1 MERTGI
7 ADQKQEEVLV
17 LQMSKKEIKKLGR
30 ELGQILSRDVL
41 RLIETDEF
49 QREYQAWKVAN
60 RISNIND
67 AIEWKRRSGQINKTT
82 AFSNSDKVLSKA
94 MIQSNTK
101 FEKSKYTYAIDRY
114 SNLETA
120 VLASMTVTRN
130 NPANQGI
137 SIR

>member
-7 ADQKQEEVLV
+7 VDQKQEEVFGI
-17 LQMSKKEIKKLGR
+17 QMSKKEIKKLGR

-49 QREYQAWKVAN
+49 KREYQAWKEAN

-67 AIEWKRRSGQINKTT
+67 AIEWKRRDGQITKTI
-82 AFSNSDKVLSKA
+82 ASSNDAKVLSKA
-94 MIQSNTK
+94 MIQTK
-101 FEKSKYTYAIDRY
+101 TQPAKNKDSYAIDRY
-114 SNLETA
+114 SKLETA
-120 VLASMTVTRN
+120 VLASIAVTRN
-130 NPANQGI
+130 SLANQQI